1 MSSGGGRIQLS
12 AHGGEDKV
20 LTGNPQITYFKSVY
34 RRHTNFSIESVKQ
47 QFSGNPTFG
56 EDVIAKIKGGD
67 LLYKVYL
74 EHDAVVKNKETTSNK
89 KNIFHVERYGDSLIR
104 ECKLE
109 IGGQTIDTQ
118 HALWSRIYSD
128 LTQFN
133 PSGHFGGDFNVSGA
147 ASGNGTLHQLITGN
161 GYGLSTAGYSSP
173 HNHFGV
179 GTSTVNGFDYLT
191 ASGSYGSYIP
201 GKITIPKIFIP
212 LNFWFCRNPGLALP
226 LIGLQYHEV
235 ILKLSFEKIENLF
248 RTISTGG
255 PTYDRIPKL
264 NPVSDNFTLWCD
276 YVFLDKDER
285 RRMSETSHEYLIEQ
299 VQRNVDTLDSSS
311 QSIEL
316 NFKNPV
322 KEIIW
327 VVQHITYSGAGGR
340 NQKFLGGDADLAST
354 QGFGDPTSSPVSIDH
369 INGNWSLKMNGL
381 NRIPER
387 DSKYFTNTQ
396 VWQHHTGFGGLP
408 TFGFDAVEQAS
419 DSSNPV
425 ECGYDSIAVYSFS
438 LNPEDHQP
446 SGSCN
451 FSRVDEVTL
460 VGSSLQI
467 PRHNGNSPHTLTDI
481 GGVHAT
487 NVRISIFA
495 VSYNILRIMSGMGG
509 LAYSE

>member
-1 MSSGGGRIQLS
+1 MSSGGGRIQIG
-12 AHGGEDKV
+12 AYGGEDKV

-74 EHDAVVKNKETTSNK
+74 EHDAVIQHSTSSSDADT
-89 KNIFHVERYGDSLIR
+89 NIHHVERYGDSLIR

-133 PSGHFGGDFNVSGA
+133 PSGYFGGDFNVSGA

-161 GYGLSTAGYSSP
+161 GYGLSTTAFNNP
-173 HNHFGV
+173 KHHFGV
-179 GTSTVNGFDYLT
+179 GTSTVNGFSYV
-191 ASGSYGSYIP
+191 ASDIYGGGG

-235 ILKLSFEKIENLF
+235 ILKLSFEKLENLF
-248 RTISTGG
+248 RTISDSD
-255 PTYDRIPKL
+255 PTYDRNPTL
-264 NPVSDNFTLWCD
+264 NKVSDNFTLWCD

-327 VVQHITYSGAGGR
+327 VVQHITPTGVGGR
-340 NQKFLGGDADLAST
+340 NQKFVGNSGPVRAG

-369 INGNWSLKMNGL
+369 MVGNWSLKMNGL
-381 NRIPER
+381 DRFPER

-425 ECGYDSIAVYSFS
+425 ECGYDSIAVYSFA

-467 PRHNGNSPHTLTDI
+467 PRHFGNNPHTLTDI
-481 GGVHAT
+481 GGT
-487 NVRISIFA
+487 NSKNVRISIFA